1 MDEIFMTENN
11 EILFYSTWWCPD
23 CRRAQKILDQRGV
36 AYQYIDIN
44 KDAEGR
50 AYVEEV
56 NNGNRSVPTIV
67 FPDGDILVE
76 PSSMVLN
83 NKLYTLG

>member
-1 MDEIFMTENN
+1 MTENN
-11 EILFYSTWWCPD
+11 EISFYSTRWCPD
-23 CRRAQKILDQRGV
+23 CYRSKRILDQRGV

-44 KDAEGR
+44 ADADGC
-50 AYVEEV
+50 AYVEKV

-76 PSSMVLN
+76 PSNATLSK
-83 NKLYTLG
+83 KLDSLA

>member
-1 MDEIFMTENN
+1 MTENN
-11 EILFYSTWWCPD
+11 DILFYSTWWCPD
-23 CRRAQKILDQRGV
+23 CRRAQKILDQREV

-44 KDAEGR
+44 KDAKGR
-50 AYVEEV
+50 AYVEKV

-76 PSSMVLN
+76 PSIATLTK
-83 NKLYTLG
+83 KLESLV